1 MRFKKKITKGIVAL
15 TALTILSTSAF
26 GSISSAQTLEK
37 PSISRT
43 QLLSVPTSFSSNL
56 GKPTGLNYSK
66 VSTQYNFNLAKSGQ
80 IQPRGIFGHGL
91 KAIKFIGSICRV
103 GGSALSWILK
113 PLSPSKA
120 KMFSQWAHKI
130 AEATERLN
138 SASRGAVVKALI
150 AVGVPEKT
158 AEALADIILWL
169 I

>member
-37 PSISRT
+37 PSISTT

-56 GKPTGLNYSK
+56 GKPTGLNYSQ
-66 VSTQYNFNLAKSGQ
+66 VSTQHNNLAKSGQ
-80 IQPRGIFGHGL
+80 IQPREIFGHGL